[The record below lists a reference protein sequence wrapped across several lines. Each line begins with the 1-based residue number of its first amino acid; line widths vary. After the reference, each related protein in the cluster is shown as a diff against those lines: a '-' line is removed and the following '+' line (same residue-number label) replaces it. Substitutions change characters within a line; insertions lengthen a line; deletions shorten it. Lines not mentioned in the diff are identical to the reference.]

1 MGFLVISALFVVFL
15 NVAMYILLRSFM
27 GLQGKRIHRGCLIL
41 NLLSII
47 GIGMGFK
54 PENAGEL
61 TAIIIQSVT
70 IWLMT
75 QIFLIVLL
83 SVALVAKLLFSWL
96 AKSKKRDIFSGMKSG
111 SCVVAV
117 MTAVALSLS
126 LYGSFVGR
134 HALHTVEYTVPV
146 EGLGERLEGY
156 RIAQISDVHL
166 GSFYSLDDFQQLLER
181 TAAEQPDVLVVT
193 GDVFDNAGMTMQ
205 AARLLDS
212 YSDRFPQGIYYCRGN
227 HEHIRGIPLLEIA
240 LEGKGIHNLVNDNAM
255 VLEDSRPLYI
265 AGVDYPMQRDQFD
278 YLADAYTKKAM
289 DGIPANAVKVLLA
302 HHPDFVKNA
311 AGYDTELVLSGHT
324 HGGQL
329 GFDGIPLV
337 PPVFEYL
344 RGWYSQGDT
353 RLYVHPGNGSWFPF
367 RLGCQPEIAVFKL
380 IKAE

>member
-15 NVAMYILLRSFM
+15 NVAMYILLRSFLGM
-27 GLQGKRIHRGCLIL
+27 QGKRIHRGCLIL

-70 IWLMT
+70 IWLMM

-83 SVALVAKLLFSWL
+83 SVALVAKFLFSLL
-96 AKSKKRDIFSGMKSG
+96 AKRRREPLFAGMKG
-111 SCVVAV
+111 GRYVVAV

-146 EGLGERLEGY
+146 EGLGDRLEGY
-156 RIAQISDVHL
+156 RIAQLSDVHL
-166 GSFYSLDDFQQLLER
+166 GSFYSLDDFQQLLEE

-227 HEHIRGIPLLEIA
+227 HEHFRGIPLLEIA
-240 LEGKGIHNLVNDNAM
+240 LEGKNIHNLVNDNDL

-265 AGVDYPMQRDQFD
+265 AGVDYPMQREQFG
-278 YLADAYTKKAM
+278 YLADAYTQKAM

-302 HHPDFVKNA
+302 HHPDFLENA
-311 AGYDTELVLSGHT
+311 AGYGTELVLSGHT
-324 HGGQL
+324 HGGQM
-329 GFDGIPLV
+329 GFEGVPLV

-344 RGWYSQGDT
+344 RGWYSQGAT

-367 RLGCQPEIAVFKL
+367 RLGCQPEIAIFTL
-380 IKAE
+380 RGM